1 MSKNDL
7 DSLGV
12 FSLASSTNIG
22 NAYGAKTPELSRTRG
37 RQFTTSPGKKGND
50 ATFSPFTS
58 ISVGDAYV
66 TPEQRRRQ
74 YEREKNSRMI
84 VSTPFRPS
92 NPTQRSSG
100 HGTMAHYGI
109 FSSYT
114 YMKTSQDV
122 DPKSQRKPLAPRNFL
137 TSPPKRGTYGFAG
150 LNIGGKPDGVMGEFS
165 YSSIPDVPKE
175 RPKTQ
180 DLRPFSPT
188 SPAKKGTY
196 GMVGLNIGGK
206 TLGHNNEFAYTSD
219 GLFNRPRTGAKS
231 PVTPFV
237 PTSPSRTGGG
247 IYGTVGQYPEYSPDP
262 EVAKVQ
268 AGPFS
273 IEALFSHFSP

>member
-137 TSPPKRGTYGFAG
+137 TSPPKRVCFQTNSSS
-150 LNIGGKPDGVMGEFS
+150 LSESVVVCDMQHGEM
-165 YSSIPDVPKE
+165 K
-175 RPKTQ
+175 
-180 DLRPFSPT
+180 
-188 SPAKKGTY
+188 
-196 GMVGLNIGGK
+196 
-206 TLGHNNEFAYTSD
+206 
-219 GLFNRPRTGAKS
+219 
-231 PVTPFV
+231 
-237 PTSPSRTGGG
+237 
-247 IYGTVGQYPEYSPDP
+247 
-262 EVAKVQ
+262 
-268 AGPFS
+268 
-273 IEALFSHFSP
+273 